1 MGVTDILGARL
12 ADLAVQRLERIPG
25 ANDRL
30 TVMVALKRTMP
41 DLDLTD
47 LMSASHYVLTGSGDP
62 PTVEELQRIEV
73 RNMAGDLVASF
84 PPDTEPPEP
93 PEPPDDAVNRESLD
107 PPDLSGIEPAPSEG
121 EGWQGHHG

>member
-73 RNMAGDLVASF
+73 RNMAGELTVSY
-84 PPDTEPPEP
+84 PDP